1 MIKIEAN
8 AFSRS
13 NEFLMRF
20 HSCELTEGERA
31 YENHRHITELE
42 FSVFIKGEGVYR
54 ISDVDYEIKPG
65 DIFFV
70 RNNERHSIIKIKSGI
85 EYYNFKFEPRFIWE
99 ETPNN
104 DGNAYLRFIS
114 GQHGTLKHRYAADE
128 EITKRLSGFFEDI
141 KRECREQK
149 DNYLSYLRALTTII
163 FVELSRETSSCENKR
178 IVEKNLDISI
188 ISKSI
193 DYINTH
199 ITEELSLNDIAGKAN
214 LSPNYYCNVF
224 KKLYGITLWEYI
236 TAKRVELAICCLK
249 DFKGTILDLALSCGF
264 NNTANF
270 NRVFKK
276 QTGITPSQ
284 MKKSLS
290 VK

>member
-8 AFSRS
+8 AFSRK

-20 HSCELTEGERA
+20 HSVELKTGERD

-42 FSVFIKGEGVYR
+42 FSVFIKGEGTYR

-70 RNNERHSIIKIKSGI
+70 RNNERHGIIKINADM
-85 EYYNFKFEPRFIWE
+85 EYYNFKFEPRFILGD
-99 ETPNN
+99 TS
-104 DGNAYLRFIS
+104 DYDASAYLRFIS
-114 GQHGTLKHRYAADE
+114 EQQVDFKHRYAADD
-128 EITKRLSGFFEDI
+128 EITKKLSKIFCAIEN
-141 KRECREQK
+141 ECMETR
-149 DNYLSYLRALTTII
+149 DNYVSYLRALTTIVFI
-163 FVELSRETSSCENKR
+163 ELSRETN
-178 IVEKNLDISI
+178 IYNEKSANNLDISI

-193 DYINTH
+193 DYINCH
-199 ITEELSLNDIAGKAN
+199 LTEELSLNDIAAKAN

-276 QTGITPSQ
+276 QTGTTPSQ
-284 MKKSLS
+284 MKKNLG